1 MSNPIIKSA
10 LLSYG
15 MSGRV
20 FHAPFIDLHPG
31 FSLAGAW
38 ERSNKNIEKDYPG
51 VKSYASIDEILAD
64 PTIDLVVVNT
74 PIYSHYE
81 YALAALNA
89 DKHIIV
95 EKAFTT
101 NLQEALALDTL
112 AKSKSKHIFVY
123 QNRRL
128 DSDFLT
134 VKKIVD
140 AGVLGELVEV
150 EIRYDRFNGAQSPKL
165 HKEIPGPGAGI
176 VKDLGPHLI
185 DQAIYLF
192 GSPEKI
198 FADLRMTRPETQVDD
213 YFEILCYYPKL
224 RVRLRGGYYFKE
236 PVPSFQLHGKRGS
249 FLKVRADKQETD
261 LLAGLKP
268 KGDDWGKEMENDFG
282 ILHIDGQ
289 EKIRIPSEKG
299 NFMYFYENVFDTLQ
313 GQATPFVSAMQ
324 GAQCMQVIDAV
335 FESHAAQKVIHL
347 TSL

>member
-1 MSNPIIKSA
+1 MSTPINAA

-20 FHAPFIDLHPG
+20 FHAPFIDLHSG

-38 ERSNKNIEKDYPG
+38 ERTNKNIEKDYPG
-51 VKSYASIDEILAD
+51 VKSYASIAEILSD
-64 PTIDLVVVNT
+64 STIDLVVVNT

-89 DKHIIV
+89 DKHILV

-101 NLQEALALDTL
+101 NLQEALTLHAL
-112 AKSKSKHIFVY
+112 AQAKSKHIFVY

-140 AGVLGELVEV
+140 AGVLGELVEA
-150 EIRYDRFNGAQSPKL
+150 EFRYDRFNGAQSPKL

-192 GSPEKI
+192 GHPEKV
-198 FADLRMTRPETQVDD
+198 FADLRMTRPETRVDD
-213 YFEILCYYPKL
+213 YFEILFYYPNL
-224 RVRLRGGYYFKE
+224 RVRLIGGYYIKE
-236 PVPSFQLHGKRGS
+236 PVPSFQLHGKKGS
-249 FLKVRADKQETD
+249 FLKVRADKQEPD
-261 LLAGLKP
+261 LVAGLKP
-268 KGDDWGKEMENDFG
+268 QGADWGTETEMNFG
-282 ILHIDGQ
+282 ILHLDGQ

-299 NFMYFYENVFDTLQ
+299 NYMYIYENVFDTLR
-313 GQATPFVSAMQ
+313 GRAKPFVSAMQ
-324 GAQCMQVIDAV
+324 GAQCMQVIDAI

>member
-1 MSNPIIKSA
+1 MSNSIIKSA

-38 ERSNKNIEKDYPG
+38 ERTNKNIEKDYPG
-51 VKSYASIDEILAD
+51 VKSYASIAEILSD
-64 PTIDLVVVNT
+64 STIDLVVVNT

-89 DKHIIV
+89 GKHIIV

-101 NLQEALALDTL
+101 NLPEALALDTL

-128 DSDFLT
+128 DSDFQT

-185 DQAIYLF
+185 DQAVYLF

-213 YFEILCYYPKL
+213 YFEILFYYPKL
-224 RVRLRGGYYFKE
+224 RVRLRGGIISKNPYHRFNYMEKE
-236 PVPSFQLHGKRGS
+236 LF
-249 FLKVRADKQETD
+249 
-261 LLAGLKP
+261 
-268 KGDDWGKEMENDFG
+268 
-282 ILHIDGQ
+282 
-289 EKIRIPSEKG
+289 
-299 NFMYFYENVFDTLQ
+299 
-313 GQATPFVSAMQ
+313 
-324 GAQCMQVIDAV
+324 
-335 FESHAAQKVIHL
+335 
-347 TSL
+347 